1 MKTLLESLP
10 LRERP
15 TWRVTYQPDSCSLPE
30 LLAVVI
36 GGPRQIEIAHDMLDR
51 FGTIVAISRASGNE
65 LSMIDGVG
73 SVIAAR
79 LRATLELSR
88 RLSAVPPRSS
98 PQVQTPDD
106 AAQLLI
112 HRVQDLEQEVFI
124 VLLLDT
130 RNRLIGEPIEVYRG
144 TLNSTHIRISEVLR
158 PAIRLSAA
166 AMLIAHNHPSGDPTP
181 SPEDIAITRSIDA
194 ACNMLD
200 IDCLDH
206 LIIGRGR
213 FVSLKSKGLGFD
225 QA

>member
-15 TWRVTYQPDSCSLPE
+15 TWRVTYRPDSCSLLE

-65 LSMIDGVG
+65 LSMIDGIG

-88 RLSAVPPRSS
+88 RISAVPCRNS
-98 PQVQTPDD
+98 PPVQTPDD

-112 HRVQDLEQEVFI
+112 HRMQDLEQEVFI
-124 VLLLDT
+124 LLLLDS

-166 AMLIAHNHPSGDPTP
+166 GILIAHNHPSGDPTP
-181 SPEDIAITRSIDA
+181 SPEDIAITRSIEA
-194 ACNMLD
+194 ASNMLD
-200 IDCLDH
+200 IECLDH

>member
-15 TWRVTYQPDSCSLPE
+15 TWRITFQPDACSLPE

-51 FGTIVAISRASGNE
+51 FGTIIAISRASGNE
-65 LSMIDGVG
+65 LSLIDGVG

-79 LRATLELSR
+79 VRATLELSR
-88 RLSAVPPRSS
+88 RLSAVPPRIS

-106 AAQLLI
+106 AAQLFI
-112 HRVQDLEQEVFI
+112 HRIQDLEQEVFI

-181 SPEDIAITRSIDA
+181 SPEDIAITRSSYHWA
-194 ACNMLD
+194 
-200 IDCLDH
+200 
-206 LIIGRGR
+206 RK
-213 FVSLKSKGLGFD
+213 VSLSQEQGAWF
-225 QA
+225 